1 MQSIFLGLGFDTLT
15 LEFWIPLDKAAAF
28 AARCGDVVRTNR
40 ASRRE
45 LAEVVGKLMWWAPAL
60 PHARLLSRGIA
71 SASLGATSDREWD
84 APRPLDQVAREE
96 LALLEQIAAMEAEF
110 VHRRAPPLLRAPA
123 LVARWRRL
131 QQGEAFELLSGADG
145 RGWGS
150 PVWVSL
156 SSDLSRLE
164 IARSRGGAVLHIVR
178 LGGVVHLVFG
188 EEACA
193 LIRGGRSVPAR
204 RAALRL
210 SFVRLSEPAVHLGA
224 AEIAQLSFWIVSLQ
238 ELTSAPVNERVT
250 RGAVL
255 WRTAATLYRA
265 SVRSRRAVGSS

>member
-1 MQSIFLGLGFDTLT
+1 MTHD
-15 LEFWIPLDKAAAF
+15 
-28 AARCGDVVRTNR
+28 R
-40 ASRRE
+40 
-45 LAEVVGKLMWWAPAL
+45 L
-60 PHARLLSRGIA
+60 PH
-71 SASLGATSDREWD
+71 
-84 APRPLDQVAREE
+84 QAREE
-96 LALLEQIAAMEAEF
+96 LALLEQIAAMEAQF
-110 VHRRAPPLLRAPA
+110 VHRRAPPPLRAPA

-131 QQGEAFELLSGADG
+131 QQGEAFELMNG
-145 RGWGS
+145 RVSSSNEISSS

-156 SSDLSRLE
+156 SSDLARLE
-164 IARSRGGAVLHIVR
+164 IARSRGGALLHTVR

-188 EEACA
+188 VEACA
-193 LIRGGRSVPAR
+193 LISGGRSVPAR

-238 ELTSAPVNERVT
+238 ELTSAPANERVT

>member
-1 MQSIFLGLGFDTLT
+1 MTHD
-15 LEFWIPLDKAAAF
+15 
-28 AARCGDVVRTNR
+28 R
-40 ASRRE
+40 
-45 LAEVVGKLMWWAPAL
+45 L
-60 PHARLLSRGIA
+60 PH
-71 SASLGATSDREWD
+71 
-84 APRPLDQVAREE
+84 QAREE
-96 LALLEQIAAMEAEF
+96 LALLEQIAAMEAQF
-110 VHRRAPPLLRAPA
+110 VHRRAPPPLRAPA

-131 QQGEAFELLSGADG
+131 QQGEAFELMNGAHG
-145 RGWGS
+145 RVSSSNEISSS

-156 SSDLSRLE
+156 SSDLARLE
-164 IARSRGGAVLHIVR
+164 IARSRGGALLHTVR

-188 EEACA
+188 GEACA
-193 LIRGGRSVPAR
+193 LISGGRSVPAR

-210 SFVRLSEPAVHLGA
+210 SFVRLSERAVHLGA

-238 ELTSAPVNERVT
+238 ELTSAPANERVT

>member
-1 MQSIFLGLGFDTLT
+1 MTHD
-15 LEFWIPLDKAAAF
+15 
-28 AARCGDVVRTNR
+28 R
-40 ASRRE
+40 
-45 LAEVVGKLMWWAPAL
+45 L
-60 PHARLLSRGIA
+60 PH
-71 SASLGATSDREWD
+71 
-84 APRPLDQVAREE
+84 QAREE
-96 LALLEQIAAMEAEF
+96 LALLEQIAAMEAQF
-110 VHRRAPPLLRAPA
+110 VHRRAPPPLRAPA

-131 QQGEAFELLSGADG
+131 QQGEAFELLDDAHG
-145 RGWGS
+145 RVSSSNEISSS

-156 SSDLSRLE
+156 SSDLARLE
-164 IARSRGGAVLHIVR
+164 IARSRGGALLHTVR

-188 EEACA
+188 GEASA
-193 LIRGGRSVPAR
+193 LISGGRSVPAR

-210 SFVRLSEPAVHLGA
+210 SFVRLSERAVHLGA

-238 ELTSAPVNERVT
+238 ELTSAPANERVT

>member
-1 MQSIFLGLGFDTLT
+1 MTHD
-15 LEFWIPLDKAAAF
+15 
-28 AARCGDVVRTNR
+28 R
-40 ASRRE
+40 
-45 LAEVVGKLMWWAPAL
+45 L
-60 PHARLLSRGIA
+60 PH
-71 SASLGATSDREWD
+71 
-84 APRPLDQVAREE
+84 QAREE

-131 QQGEAFELLSGADG
+131 QQGEAFELLNG
-145 RGWGS
+145 RVSSSNEISSS

-156 SSDLSRLE
+156 SSDLARLE
-164 IARSRGGAVLHIVR
+164 IARSRGGALLHTVR

-188 EEACA
+188 VEACA
-193 LIRGGRSVPAR
+193 LISGGRSVPAR

>member
-1 MQSIFLGLGFDTLT
+1 MTHD
-15 LEFWIPLDKAAAF
+15 
-28 AARCGDVVRTNR
+28 R
-40 ASRRE
+40 
-45 LAEVVGKLMWWAPAL
+45 L
-60 PHARLLSRGIA
+60 PH
-71 SASLGATSDREWD
+71 
-84 APRPLDQVAREE
+84 QAREE
-96 LALLEQIAAMEAEF
+96 LALLEQIAAMEAQF
-110 VHRRAPPLLRAPA
+110 VHRRAPPPLRAPA

-131 QQGEAFELLSGADG
+131 QQGEAFELLNG
-145 RGWGS
+145 RVSSSNEISSS

-156 SSDLSRLE
+156 SSDLARLE
-164 IARSRGGAVLHIVR
+164 IARSRGGALLHTVR

-188 EEACA
+188 GEACA
-193 LIRGGRSVPAR
+193 LISGGRSVPAR

-238 ELTSAPVNERVT
+238 ELTSAPANERVT

>member
-1 MQSIFLGLGFDTLT
+1 MTHD
-15 LEFWIPLDKAAAF
+15 
-28 AARCGDVVRTNR
+28 R
-40 ASRRE
+40 
-45 LAEVVGKLMWWAPAL
+45 L
-60 PHARLLSRGIA
+60 PH
-71 SASLGATSDREWD
+71 
-84 APRPLDQVAREE
+84 QAREE
-96 LALLEQIAAMEAEF
+96 LALLEQIAAMEAQF
-110 VHRRAPPLLRAPA
+110 VHRRAPPPLRAPA

-131 QQGEAFELLSGADG
+131 QQGEAFELMNG
-145 RGWGS
+145 RVSSSNEISSS

-156 SSDLSRLE
+156 SSDLARLE
-164 IARSRGGAVLHIVR
+164 IARSRGGALLHTVR

-188 EEACA
+188 GEACA
-193 LIRGGRSVPAR
+193 LISGGRSVPAR

-210 SFVRLSEPAVHLGA
+210 SFVRLSERAVHLGA

-238 ELTSAPVNERVT
+238 ELTSAPANERVT

>member
-1 MQSIFLGLGFDTLT
+1 MTLDTSDIFIFPLRTLR
-15 LEFWIPLDKAAAF
+15 PAAHTS
-28 AARCGDVVRTNR
+28 DD
-40 ASRRE
+40 
-45 LAEVVGKLMWWAPAL
+45 L
-60 PHARLLSRGIA
+60 PH
-71 SASLGATSDREWD
+71 
-84 APRPLDQVAREE
+84 QAREE

-188 EEACA
+188 EDACA
-193 LIRGGRSVPAR
+193 LIR
-204 RAALRL
+204 
-210 SFVRLSEPAVHLGA
+210 
-224 AEIAQLSFWIVSLQ
+224 
-238 ELTSAPVNERVT
+238 
-250 RGAVL
+250 
-255 WRTAATLYRA
+255 AATPLIA
-265 SVRSRRAVGSS
+265 SDCL

>member
-1 MQSIFLGLGFDTLT
+1 MTHD
-15 LEFWIPLDKAAAF
+15 
-28 AARCGDVVRTNR
+28 R
-40 ASRRE
+40 
-45 LAEVVGKLMWWAPAL
+45 L
-60 PHARLLSRGIA
+60 PH
-71 SASLGATSDREWD
+71 
-84 APRPLDQVAREE
+84 QAREE
-96 LALLEQIAAMEAEF
+96 LALLEQIAAMEAQF
-110 VHRRAPPLLRAPA
+110 VHRRAPPPLRAPA

-131 QQGEAFELLSGADG
+131 QQGEAFEMLNGAHG
-145 RGWGS
+145 RVSSSNEISSS

-156 SSDLSRLE
+156 SSDLARLE
-164 IARSRGGAVLHIVR
+164 IARSRGGALLHTVR

-188 EEACA
+188 GEACA
-193 LIRGGRSVPAR
+193 LISGGRSVPAR

-210 SFVRLSEPAVHLGA
+210 SFVRLSERAVHLGA

-238 ELTSAPVNERVT
+238 ELTSAPANERVT

>member
-1 MQSIFLGLGFDTLT
+1 MTHD
-15 LEFWIPLDKAAAF
+15 
-28 AARCGDVVRTNR
+28 R
-40 ASRRE
+40 
-45 LAEVVGKLMWWAPAL
+45 L
-60 PHARLLSRGIA
+60 PH
-71 SASLGATSDREWD
+71 
-84 APRPLDQVAREE
+84 QAREE
-96 LALLEQIAAMEAEF
+96 LALLEQIAAMEAQF
-110 VHRRAPPLLRAPA
+110 VHRRAPPPLRAPA

-131 QQGEAFELLSGADG
+131 QQGEAFELLDGAHG
-145 RGWGS
+145 RVSSSNEISSS

-156 SSDLSRLE
+156 SSDLARLE
-164 IARSRGGAVLHIVR
+164 IARSRGGALLHTVR

-188 EEACA
+188 GEACA
-193 LIRGGRSVPAR
+193 LISGGRSVPAR

-210 SFVRLSEPAVHLGA
+210 SFVRLSERAVHLGA

-238 ELTSAPVNERVT
+238 ELTSAPANERVT

>member
-1 MQSIFLGLGFDTLT
+1 MTHD
-15 LEFWIPLDKAAAF
+15 
-28 AARCGDVVRTNR
+28 R
-40 ASRRE
+40 
-45 LAEVVGKLMWWAPAL
+45 L
-60 PHARLLSRGIA
+60 PH
-71 SASLGATSDREWD
+71 
-84 APRPLDQVAREE
+84 QAREE
-96 LALLEQIAAMEAEF
+96 LALLEQIAAMEAQF
-110 VHRRAPPLLRAPA
+110 VHRRAPPPLRAPA

-131 QQGEAFELLSGADG
+131 QQGEAFELLNG
-145 RGWGS
+145 RVSSSNEISSS

-156 SSDLSRLE
+156 SSDLARLE
-164 IARSRGGAVLHIVR
+164 IARSRGGALLHTVR

-188 EEACA
+188 VEACA
-193 LIRGGRSVPAR
+193 LISGGRSVPAR

-210 SFVRLSEPAVHLGA
+210 SFVRLSERAVHLGA

>member
-1 MQSIFLGLGFDTLT
+1 MTHD
-15 LEFWIPLDKAAAF
+15 
-28 AARCGDVVRTNR
+28 R
-40 ASRRE
+40 
-45 LAEVVGKLMWWAPAL
+45 L
-60 PHARLLSRGIA
+60 PH
-71 SASLGATSDREWD
+71 
-84 APRPLDQVAREE
+84 QAREE
-96 LALLEQIAAMEAEF
+96 LALLEQIAAMEADF
-110 VHRRAPPLLRAPA
+110 VHRRAPPVLRAPA

-131 QQGEAFELLSGADG
+131 QQGEAFELMNDAHG
-145 RGWGS
+145 RVSSSNEISSS

-156 SSDLSRLE
+156 SSDLARLE
-164 IARSRGGAVLHIVR
+164 IARSRGGALLHTVR

-188 EEACA
+188 GEACA
-193 LIRGGRSVPAR
+193 LISGGRSVPAR

-210 SFVRLSEPAVHLGA
+210 SFVRLSERAVHLGA

-238 ELTSAPVNERVT
+238 ELTSAPANERVT

>member
-1 MQSIFLGLGFDTLT
+1 MTHD
-15 LEFWIPLDKAAAF
+15 
-28 AARCGDVVRTNR
+28 R
-40 ASRRE
+40 
-45 LAEVVGKLMWWAPAL
+45 L
-60 PHARLLSRGIA
+60 PH
-71 SASLGATSDREWD
+71 
-84 APRPLDQVAREE
+84 QAREE
-96 LALLEQIAAMEAEF
+96 LALLEQIAAMEAQF
-110 VHRRAPPLLRAPA
+110 VHRRAPPPLRAPA

-131 QQGEAFELLSGADG
+131 QQGEAFELMNG
-145 RGWGS
+145 RVSSSNEISSS

-156 SSDLSRLE
+156 SSDLARLE
-164 IARSRGGAVLHIVR
+164 IARSRGGALLHTVR

-188 EEACA
+188 VEACA
-193 LIRGGRSVPAR
+193 LISGGRSVPAR

-210 SFVRLSEPAVHLGA
+210 SFVRLSERAVHLGA

-238 ELTSAPVNERVT
+238 ELTSAPANERVT

>member
-1 MQSIFLGLGFDTLT
+1 MTHD
-15 LEFWIPLDKAAAF
+15 
-28 AARCGDVVRTNR
+28 R
-40 ASRRE
+40 
-45 LAEVVGKLMWWAPAL
+45 L
-60 PHARLLSRGIA
+60 PH
-71 SASLGATSDREWD
+71 
-84 APRPLDQVAREE
+84 QAREE
-96 LALLEQIAAMEAEF
+96 LALLEQIAAMEAQF
-110 VHRRAPPLLRAPA
+110 VHRRAPPPLRAPA

-131 QQGEAFELLSGADG
+131 QQGEAFELLNG
-145 RGWGS
+145 RVSSSNEISSS

-156 SSDLSRLE
+156 SSDLARLE
-164 IARSRGGAVLHIVR
+164 IARSRGGALLHTVR

-188 EEACA
+188 GEACA
-193 LIRGGRSVPAR
+193 LISGGRSVPAR

-210 SFVRLSEPAVHLGA
+210 SFVRLSERAVHLGA

-238 ELTSAPVNERVT
+238 ELTSAPANERVT

>member
-1 MQSIFLGLGFDTLT
+1 MTHD
-15 LEFWIPLDKAAAF
+15 
-28 AARCGDVVRTNR
+28 R
-40 ASRRE
+40 
-45 LAEVVGKLMWWAPAL
+45 L
-60 PHARLLSRGIA
+60 PH
-71 SASLGATSDREWD
+71 
-84 APRPLDQVAREE
+84 QAREE
-96 LALLEQIAAMEAEF
+96 LALLEQIAAMEAQF
-110 VHRRAPPLLRAPA
+110 VHRRAPPPLRAPA

-131 QQGEAFELLSGADG
+131 QQGEAFELMNDAHG
-145 RGWGS
+145 RVSSSNEISSS

-156 SSDLSRLE
+156 SSDLARLE
-164 IARSRGGAVLHIVR
+164 IARSRGGALLHTVR

-188 EEACA
+188 VEACA
-193 LIRGGRSVPAR
+193 LISGGRSVPAR

-210 SFVRLSEPAVHLGA
+210 SFVRLSERAVHLGA

-238 ELTSAPVNERVT
+238 ELTSAPANERVT

>member
-1 MQSIFLGLGFDTLT
+1 MTHD
-15 LEFWIPLDKAAAF
+15 
-28 AARCGDVVRTNR
+28 R
-40 ASRRE
+40 
-45 LAEVVGKLMWWAPAL
+45 L
-60 PHARLLSRGIA
+60 PH
-71 SASLGATSDREWD
+71 
-84 APRPLDQVAREE
+84 QAREE
-96 LALLEQIAAMEAEF
+96 LALLEQIAAMEAQF
-110 VHRRAPPLLRAPA
+110 VHRRAPPPLRAPA

-131 QQGEAFELLSGADG
+131 QQGEAFELMNG
-145 RGWGS
+145 RVSSSNEISSS

-156 SSDLSRLE
+156 SSDLARLE
-164 IARSRGGAVLHIVR
+164 IARSRGGALLHTVR

-188 EEACA
+188 VEACA
-193 LIRGGRSVPAR
+193 LVSGGRSVPAR

-210 SFVRLSEPAVHLGA
+210 SFVRLGERAVHLGA

-238 ELTSAPVNERVT
+238 ELTSAPANERVT

>member
-1 MQSIFLGLGFDTLT
+1 MTHD
-15 LEFWIPLDKAAAF
+15 
-28 AARCGDVVRTNR
+28 R
-40 ASRRE
+40 
-45 LAEVVGKLMWWAPAL
+45 L
-60 PHARLLSRGIA
+60 PH
-71 SASLGATSDREWD
+71 
-84 APRPLDQVAREE
+84 QAREE
-96 LALLEQIAAMEAEF
+96 LALLEQIAAMEAQF
-110 VHRRAPPLLRAPA
+110 VHRRAPPPLRAPA

-131 QQGEAFELLSGADG
+131 QQGEAFELLNDAHG
-145 RGWGS
+145 RVSSSNEISSS

-156 SSDLSRLE
+156 SSDLARLE
-164 IARSRGGAVLHIVR
+164 IARSRGGALLHTVR

-188 EEACA
+188 GEACA
-193 LIRGGRSVPAR
+193 LISGGRSVPAR

-210 SFVRLSEPAVHLGA
+210 SFVRLSERAVHLGA

-238 ELTSAPVNERVT
+238 ELTSAPANERVT

>member
-1 MQSIFLGLGFDTLT
+1 MTHD
-15 LEFWIPLDKAAAF
+15 
-28 AARCGDVVRTNR
+28 R
-40 ASRRE
+40 
-45 LAEVVGKLMWWAPAL
+45 L
-60 PHARLLSRGIA
+60 PH
-71 SASLGATSDREWD
+71 
-84 APRPLDQVAREE
+84 QAREE
-96 LALLEQIAAMEAEF
+96 LALLEQIAAMEAQF
-110 VHRRAPPLLRAPA
+110 VHRRAPPPLRAPA

-131 QQGEAFELLSGADG
+131 QQGEAFELLDGAHG
-145 RGWGS
+145 RVSSSNEISSS

-156 SSDLSRLE
+156 SSDLARLE
-164 IARSRGGAVLHIVR
+164 IARSRGGALLHTVR
-178 LGGVVHLVFG
+178 LGGGVHLVG
-188 EEACA
+188 GGEACA

-210 SFVRLSEPAVHLGA
+210 SFVRLSERAVHLGA

-238 ELTSAPVNERVT
+238 ELTSAPANERVT

>member
-1 MQSIFLGLGFDTLT
+1 MTHD
-15 LEFWIPLDKAAAF
+15 
-28 AARCGDVVRTNR
+28 R
-40 ASRRE
+40 
-45 LAEVVGKLMWWAPAL
+45 L
-60 PHARLLSRGIA
+60 PH
-71 SASLGATSDREWD
+71 
-84 APRPLDQVAREE
+84 QAREE
-96 LALLEQIAAMEAEF
+96 LALLEQIAAMEAQF

-131 QQGEAFELLSGADG
+131 QQGEAFELMNG
-145 RGWGS
+145 RVSSSNEISSS

-156 SSDLSRLE
+156 SSDLARLE
-164 IARSRGGAVLHIVR
+164 IARSRGGALLHTVR

-188 EEACA
+188 VEACA
-193 LIRGGRSVPAR
+193 LISGGRSVPAR

-210 SFVRLSEPAVHLGA
+210 SFVRLSERAVHLGA

-238 ELTSAPVNERVT
+238 ELTSAPANERVT

>member
-1 MQSIFLGLGFDTLT
+1 MTHD
-15 LEFWIPLDKAAAF
+15 
-28 AARCGDVVRTNR
+28 R
-40 ASRRE
+40 
-45 LAEVVGKLMWWAPAL
+45 L
-60 PHARLLSRGIA
+60 PH
-71 SASLGATSDREWD
+71 
-84 APRPLDQVAREE
+84 QAREE
-96 LALLEQIAAMEAEF
+96 LALLEQIAAMEAQF
-110 VHRRAPPLLRAPA
+110 VHRRAPPPLRAPA

-131 QQGEAFELLSGADG
+131 QQGEAFELLNG
-145 RGWGS
+145 RVSSSNEISSS

-156 SSDLSRLE
+156 SSDLARLE
-164 IARSRGGAVLHIVR
+164 IARSRGGALLHTVR

-188 EEACA
+188 VEACA
-193 LIRGGRSVPAR
+193 LISGGRSVPAR

-210 SFVRLSEPAVHLGA
+210 SFVRLSERAVHLGA

-238 ELTSAPVNERVT
+238 ELTSAPANERVT

>member
-1 MQSIFLGLGFDTLT
+1 M
-15 LEFWIPLDKAAAF
+15 
-28 AARCGDVVRTNR
+28 
-40 ASRRE
+40 
-45 LAEVVGKLMWWAPAL
+45 
-60 PHARLLSRGIA
+60 
-71 SASLGATSDREWD
+71 
-84 APRPLDQVAREE
+84 
-96 LALLEQIAAMEAEF
+96 LEQIAAMEAQF
-110 VHRRAPPLLRAPA
+110 VHRRAPPPLRAPA

-131 QQGEAFELLSGADG
+131 QQGEAFELMNDAHG
-145 RGWGS
+145 RVSSSNEISSS

-156 SSDLSRLE
+156 SSDLARLE
-164 IARSRGGAVLHIVR
+164 IARSRGGALLHTVR

-188 EEACA
+188 GEACA
-193 LIRGGRSVPAR
+193 LISGGRSVPAR

-210 SFVRLSEPAVHLGA
+210 SFVRLSERAVHLGA

-238 ELTSAPVNERVT
+238 ELTSAPANERVT

>member
-1 MQSIFLGLGFDTLT
+1 MTHD
-15 LEFWIPLDKAAAF
+15 
-28 AARCGDVVRTNR
+28 R
-40 ASRRE
+40 
-45 LAEVVGKLMWWAPAL
+45 L
-60 PHARLLSRGIA
+60 PH
-71 SASLGATSDREWD
+71 
-84 APRPLDQVAREE
+84 QAREE
-96 LALLEQIAAMEAEF
+96 LALLEQIAAMEAQF
-110 VHRRAPPLLRAPA
+110 VHRRAPPPLRAPA

-131 QQGEAFELLSGADG
+131 QQGEAFELMNDAHGRVSGSNEISS
-145 RGWGS
+145 S

-156 SSDLSRLE
+156 SSDLARLE
-164 IARSRGGAVLHIVR
+164 IARSRGGALLHTVR

-188 EEACA
+188 VEACA
-193 LIRGGRSVPAR
+193 LISGGRSVPAR

-210 SFVRLSEPAVHLGA
+210 SFVRLSERAVHLGA

-238 ELTSAPVNERVT
+238 ELTSAPANERVT

>member
-1 MQSIFLGLGFDTLT
+1 MTHD
-15 LEFWIPLDKAAAF
+15 
-28 AARCGDVVRTNR
+28 R
-40 ASRRE
+40 
-45 LAEVVGKLMWWAPAL
+45 L
-60 PHARLLSRGIA
+60 PH
-71 SASLGATSDREWD
+71 
-84 APRPLDQVAREE
+84 QAREE
-96 LALLEQIAAMEAEF
+96 LALLEQIAAMEAQF
-110 VHRRAPPLLRAPA
+110 VHRRAPPPLRAPA

-131 QQGEAFELLSGADG
+131 QQGEAFELMNDAHG
-145 RGWGS
+145 RVSSSNEISSS

-156 SSDLSRLE
+156 SSDLARLE
-164 IARSRGGAVLHIVR
+164 IARSRGGALLHTVR

-188 EEACA
+188 GEACA
-193 LIRGGRSVPAR
+193 LISGGRSVPAR

-210 SFVRLSEPAVHLGA
+210 SFVRLSERAVHLGA

-238 ELTSAPVNERVT
+238 ELTSAPANERVT

>member
-1 MQSIFLGLGFDTLT
+1 MTLDTSDIFIFPLRTLR
-15 LEFWIPLDKAAAF
+15 PAAHTS
-28 AARCGDVVRTNR
+28 DD
-40 ASRRE
+40 
-45 LAEVVGKLMWWAPAL
+45 L
-60 PHARLLSRGIA
+60 PH
-71 SASLGATSDREWD
+71 
-84 APRPLDQVAREE
+84 QAREE

>member
-1 MQSIFLGLGFDTLT
+1 MTHD
-15 LEFWIPLDKAAAF
+15 
-28 AARCGDVVRTNR
+28 R
-40 ASRRE
+40 
-45 LAEVVGKLMWWAPAL
+45 L
-60 PHARLLSRGIA
+60 PH
-71 SASLGATSDREWD
+71 
-84 APRPLDQVAREE
+84 QAREE
-96 LALLEQIAAMEAEF
+96 LALLEQIAAMEAQF
-110 VHRRAPPLLRAPA
+110 VHRRAPPPLRAPA

-131 QQGEAFELLSGADG
+131 QQGEAFELLNGAHG
-145 RGWGS
+145 RVSSSNEISSS

-156 SSDLSRLE
+156 SSDLARLE
-164 IARSRGGAVLHIVR
+164 IARSRGGALLHTVR

-188 EEACA
+188 GEACA
-193 LIRGGRSVPAR
+193 LISGGRSVPAR

-210 SFVRLSEPAVHLGA
+210 SFVRLSERAVHLGA

-238 ELTSAPVNERVT
+238 ELTSAPANERVT

>member
-1 MQSIFLGLGFDTLT
+1 MTHD
-15 LEFWIPLDKAAAF
+15 
-28 AARCGDVVRTNR
+28 R
-40 ASRRE
+40 
-45 LAEVVGKLMWWAPAL
+45 L
-60 PHARLLSRGIA
+60 PH
-71 SASLGATSDREWD
+71 
-84 APRPLDQVAREE
+84 QAREE
-96 LALLEQIAAMEAEF
+96 LALLEQIAAMEAQF
-110 VHRRAPPLLRAPA
+110 VHRRAPPPLRAPA

-131 QQGEAFELLSGADG
+131 QQGEAFELLDDAHG
-145 RGWGS
+145 RVSSSNEISSS

-156 SSDLSRLE
+156 SSDLARLE
-164 IARSRGGAVLHIVR
+164 IARSRGGALLHTVR

-188 EEACA
+188 GEACA
-193 LIRGGRSVPAR
+193 LISGGRSVPAR

-210 SFVRLSEPAVHLGA
+210 SFVRLSERAVHLGA

-238 ELTSAPVNERVT
+238 ELTSAPANERVT